1 MSSNEPV
8 KNGCEVIYEMFHIL
22 NLTLK
27 VQSCMKME
35 DGFAEQAESDLTR
48 LVNKKNGD
56 RMIKQ
61 LLNLVIA
68 KYRDLSLSRRSVIC
82 NYLYLICSPLTNHDI
97 FAQLRSIIDN
107 YYN

>member
-27 VQSCMKME
+27 LQSFVKME
-35 DGFAEQAESDLTR
+35 DRFAEQAESDLTC
-48 LVNKKNGD
+48 LVDEKNGD

-82 NYLYLICSPLTNHDI
+82 NYLYLTLTNHDI

>member
-27 VQSCMKME
+27 LQSCVKME
-35 DGFAEQAESDLTR
+35 DRFAEQAESDLTC
-48 LVNKKNGD
+48 LVNEKKGD

-68 KYRDLSLSRRSVIC
+68 KYRDSSLSRRSAIC

>member
-8 KNGCEVIYEMFHIL
+8 KNECEVIYEMFHIL
-22 NLTLK
+22 NFTLK
-27 VQSCMKME
+27 LQSCVKME
-35 DGFAEQAESDLTR
+35 DRFAEQAESDLTC
-48 LVNKKNGD
+48 LVDEKNGD